1 MANPNVVNVQL
12 IRGKTSVRN
21 YVKMASRFLL
31 RNNSSSNEVLKV
43 NSIIA
48 TSRSTRHENVSI
60 SYVTTTGT
68 FNLISDFNI
77 PPNSSVNLLQKE
89 TSIYLE
95 EDTSL
100 NVFSR
105 SSNDSIS
112 VVCSYEQIASTIVS
126 DRSDNYDNDSIE
138 PLPSIGNESIVTSN
152 LVLSLDAANSS
163 SYIANGTAWI
173 DLTSNKRVGRL
184 INGPTYNANGTF
196 NFDGTNDYI
205 SLDSQNFVGTGTAPF
220 TGELWFFNNRTLAS
234 GAYTMFVRVKQDNEF
249 FFVLYNNGGTHVV
262 YAVFRGFTQWAT
274 TVTASDYTNKWVCV
288 HFAYTGGDRNT
299 AASYKIYLNGSLIP
313 TGTSNLGA
321 AGGTG
326 SNCNILGADG
336 NSGCN
341 VTTAFHGGMLSVY
354 RLYNRELNLAEIQQ
368 NFNAL
373 RGRYG
378 I

>member
-126 DRSDNYDNDSIE
+126 DRSDNYDNDTIE

-152 LVLSLDAANSS
+152 LVMSFDAANSS

-173 DLTSNKRVGRL
+173 DMSNSRYVGRL
-184 INGPTYNANGTF
+184 LNGASYNTANNGVII
-196 NFDGTNDYI
+196 FDGVNDHVTLSNTVSTVIGSTLPATWEVWVYMSTSVNNEAFI
-205 SLDSQNFVGTGTAPF
+205 GTS
-220 TGELWFFNNRTLAS
+220 W
-234 GAYTMFVRVKQDNEF
+234 
-249 FFVLYNNGGTHVV
+249 NNGGMHMRKTGTSHPPADRLRFIYSTNSSSGTGLDSASTFTTGWYHFVV
-262 YAVFRGFTQWAT
+262 TYNGSGLVHSNFALFVNGSSVSVTNITFGTPT
-274 TVTASDYTNKWVCV
+274 TVAVNQVFSIG
-288 HFAYTGGDRNT
+288 ALAAENT
-299 AASYKIYLNGSLIP
+299 AYLNGRIP
-313 TGTSNLGA
+313 VVRA
-321 AGGTG
+321 
-326 SNCNILGADG
+326 
-336 NSGCN
+336 
-341 VTTAFHGGMLSVY
+341 
-354 RLYNRELNLAEIQQ
+354 YNRVLSLAEIQQ

-373 RGRYG
+373 RSRYG
-378 I
+378 L